1 MPTSSHLLIEGCYTY
16 VLGESSMMISK
27 QNTLESISTEEVVL
41 ESISKKQ
48 EKSEAAHAVPVMK
61 QMGQSALGI

>member
-1 MPTSSHLLIEGCYTY
+1 MLMPTGSHLLIEGCYTY

-48 EKSEAAHAVPVMK
+48 EK
-61 QMGQSALGI
+61 